1 MRRRLSLTLAV
12 IITLSGGARL
22 AVASQLLPPP
32 RTTEEGWTLV
42 TVLSGNVDEDP
53 DLEYRARRLR
63 RKVFA
68 SASLTSTPPPEP
80 GGLRRSPTKVRG
92 ANRTSFRQR
101 PP

>member
-42 TVLSGNVDEDP
+42 TVQRKSGERIAPLSARDRRDP
-53 DLEYRARRLR
+53 
-63 RKVFA
+63 
-68 SASLTSTPPPEP
+68 
-80 GGLRRSPTKVRG
+80 
-92 ANRTSFRQR
+92 
-101 PP
+101 